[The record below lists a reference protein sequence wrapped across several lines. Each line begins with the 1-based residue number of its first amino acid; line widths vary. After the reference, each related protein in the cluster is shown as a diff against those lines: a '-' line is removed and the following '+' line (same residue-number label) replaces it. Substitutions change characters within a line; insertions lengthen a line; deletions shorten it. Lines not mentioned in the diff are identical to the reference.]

1 MAYASPADLE
11 RVPDAQAVARAREG
25 DPEAF
30 RVLVERYQGRAY
42 GQALR
47 MLGDPERA
55 RDAVQEGFLRAYRGL
70 PRFQGRSAFTT
81 WLYRLMFNV
90 CIDAKRRDRSGLQV
104 EWDDGVARELRP
116 DAEEDPQLRVEPSP
130 DSALERAE
138 LGQAL
143 QAAIDELPEDARRT
157 LLLREVDG
165 LSYAEI
171 AQALEIPKGTVMSRL
186 HYARRQLRQRLVDSG
201 VADETGQQ
209 AGGRQ

>member
-1 MAYASPADLE
+1 LAHASPADPE
-11 RVPDAQAVARAREG
+11 QVPDAEAVARARQG

-70 PRFQGRSAFTT
+70 PRFQGRSAFYT

-104 EWDDGVARELRP
+104 EWDDAVARELP
-116 DAEEDPQLRVEPSP
+116 ADVEEGPQLRVAPGPEE
-130 DSALERAE
+130 ALERAE
-138 LGQAL
+138 LGSVL
-143 QAAIDELPEDARRT
+143 REAIDQLPGDARRT

-171 AQALEIPKGTVMSRL
+171 AQALEIPTGTVMSRL
-186 HYARRQLRQRLVDSG
+186 HYARRQLREHLVDTG
-201 VADETGQQ
+201 IVDETGQQ
-209 AGGRQ
+209 VGGRQ

>member
-1 MAYASPADLE
+1 MAHASPADPE
-11 RVPDAQAVARAREG
+11 QVPDAEAVARARQG

-70 PRFQGRSAFTT
+70 PRFQGRSAFYT

-90 CIDAKRRDRSGLQV
+90 CIDSKRRDRSGLQV
-104 EWDDGVARELRP
+104 EWDDAVARELP
-116 DAEEDPQLRVEPSP
+116 ADVEEGPQLRVAPGPEE
-130 DSALERAE
+130 ALERAE
-138 LGQAL
+138 LGSVL
-143 QAAIDELPEDARRT
+143 REAIDQLPGDARRT

-186 HYARRQLRQRLVDSG
+186 HYARRQLREELVDIG
-201 VADETGQQ
+201 IVDGTGLPV
-209 AGGRQ
+209 GGRR